1 MVAPTLPPNAQPTPA
16 VSGPNA
22 TQIAE
27 PNAAAVLLTTLNQG
41 MSLTEVVIN
50 MKDKYLAVYTYR
62 WSDVSPHNLI

>member
-1 MVAPTLPPNAQPTPA
+1 MVAPTPAPSAQPTPA
-16 VSGPNA
+16 VSGSNA

-27 PNAAAVLLTTLNQG
+27 PNVAAVPFATLNQG